1 MNIMKNKILLI
12 LLCFMQLL
20 AMAAPVKP
28 APGKVY
34 LFVYATTKDKGHR
47 GLHFAWSNDK
57 TNWFSIGPEHSFLK
71 SDYGA
76 WGSEKRMLNP
86 YMFKDASG
94 LYHCVWSLNEKDAV
108 FAHTTSK
115 DLIIWRGQNYFA
127 TNDSGNAEQVTIQQ
141 NQENFVVSW
150 LNAKDG
156 KYYSRSTKDFKTLSA
171 TKLIENQKDNRQKIR
186 LNGAELTGTMLEVS
200 WETVDGLN
208 KAMEAERFR
217 TKQNAASPKSDSL
230 QFVNLKPLEAT
241 VTIKAKE
248 SKKISP
254 LLTGIFFE
262 DINYAADGGLYAE
275 LIQNRDFEY
284 SGHDKRYNDKNWNAL
299 TAWKG
304 TFTLDSLQPV
314 HQNNKHYAVVNN
326 ASLINVGYDGIA
338 VTKGEVYNFSLFAKK
353 LEGKG
358 AILVEL
364 VNDKGA
370 TVASAKVNASATTW
384 KKYELTLKPN
394 ATVAGGTIK
403 LTVEGKAG
411 LDVISLFPK
420 NTFKGHKNGL
430 RKDLAETVAGI
441 NPTFMRFP
449 GGCVAHGDGLGNI
462 YKWKNTIGPL
472 ESRVQQRNL
481 WGYHQSMGLG
491 FFEYFQFCEDINAEP
506 VPVLAAGVPCQNSAD
521 GGTGQQFGI
530 PMKHMDEYVQDV
542 LDLIEYANGSVNTV
556 WGKKR
561 AEAGHPKPF
570 NLKYIGIGNEDLITD
585 VFEERY
591 TMIVEAVRK
600 KYPQI
605 TIIGTVGPFNEGAD
619 YREGWAI
626 ADKLKLPMVD
636 EHYYQSPG
644 WFINNQDFYDSYD
657 RSRSK
662 VYLGEYASWGSTLY
676 NALAEALYLTALE
689 RNADVVSMASYAP
702 LLAKEGHTQWNP
714 DMIYFNNT
722 EVKPTVNYYVQ
733 QLFGQN
739 AGDKYLQNDIV
750 LNNDDADIVKR
761 FGVSAVTK
769 DADGSIV
776 VKLVNVLPTTVSTK
790 LTLQDTNVAT
800 NAVECTVLKGNPS
813 SKQALPATT
822 VLKQLGGN
830 ITLEP
835 YSMTVLK
842 FKPISKK

>member
-1 MNIMKNKILLI
+1 
-12 LLCFMQLL
+12 MQLL
-20 AMAAPVKP
+20 AIAAPVKP

-34 LFVYATTKDKGHR
+34 LFAYATTKEKGHR

-57 TNWFSIGPEHSFLK
+57 TNWFGIGPEHSFLK

-86 YMFKDASG
+86 YLFKDASG
-94 LYHCVWSLNEKDAV
+94 LYHCLWSLNEKDAV

-127 TNDSGNAEQVTIQQ
+127 TNDVGNAEQVSILQ
-141 NQENFVVSW
+141 NQGNFVVSW

-156 KYYSRSTKDFKTLSA
+156 KYYARSTKDFKTLSGV
-171 TKLIENQKDNRQKIR
+171 KQIENQKDNRQKIR
-186 LNGAELTGTMLEVS
+186 LNSAELTGNMLEVS

-217 TKQNAASPKSDSL
+217 TKQNASSPKSDSL

-326 ASLINVGYDGIA
+326 ASLINEGYDGIA
-338 VTKGEVYNFSLFAKK
+338 VVKGEVYNFSLFAKK

-364 VNDKGA
+364 LDSKGA
-370 TVASAKVNASATTW
+370 TITSAKVNASAATW

-394 ATVAGGTIK
+394 AAVANGTLK
-403 LTVEGKAG
+403 LTVDGKAA
-411 LDVISLFPK
+411 LDLISLFPE

-462 YKWKNTIGPL
+462 YRWKNTIGPL

-491 FFEYFQFCEDINAEP
+491 FFEYFQFCEDIAAEP

-521 GGTGQQFGI
+521 GGAGQQFGI
-530 PMKHMDEYVQDV
+530 PMEHMDEYVQDV
-542 LDLIEYANGSVNTV
+542 LDLIEYANGSINTV

-591 TMIVEAVRK
+591 AMIVEAVRK

-605 TIIGTVGPFNEGAD
+605 IIIGTVGPFNEGAD

-739 AGDKYLQNDIV
+739 AGDKYLQSDIT
-750 LNNDDADIVKR
+750 LNSNDADVTKR
-761 FGVSAVTK
+761 FGISTITK
-769 DADGSIV
+769 DKDGSVV
-776 VKLVNVLPTTVSTK
+776 VKLVNVLPTTITTK
-790 LTLQDTNVAT
+790 LTLQDANVAMGS
-800 NAVECTVLKGNPS
+800 VECTILKGNPNT
-813 SKQALPATT
+813 KQALPATKT
-822 VLKQLGGN
+822 LKQFGGS
-830 ITLEP
+830 ITLEA

-842 FKPISKK
+842 FKPAAKK